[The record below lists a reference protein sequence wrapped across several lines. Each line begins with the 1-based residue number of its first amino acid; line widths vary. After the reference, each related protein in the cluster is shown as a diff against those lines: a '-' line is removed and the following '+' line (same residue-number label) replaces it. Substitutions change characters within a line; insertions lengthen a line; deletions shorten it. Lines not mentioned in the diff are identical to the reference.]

1 MDGVL
6 SRLRNTVTGALPGNP
21 ISREFELDRQIAS
34 SGPGLMWKLYSASKK
49 SSKEPATVWI
59 FEKRLLDRYSKP
71 QRNMMLE
78 KLRHGVSSLTKLRH
92 PRILSVMHPL
102 EDSRES
108 LGFATE
114 PVFTSLANALG
125 RHDNLTGPIVDR
137 LKDFKFTET
146 ELKYGILQVCEA
158 LLFIHRDSR
167 QLHLNVAPES
177 IIINR
182 TGSWKLCGFEFAK
195 MLPVNSAQSEADDD
209 SVDVLSWQS
218 SVLPLCQPQLD
229 YSSPEAVI
237 NGRASPSS
245 DMFSVGMLLYALYN
259 DGNSMFPCKDS
270 YATYRSGVNQLK
282 HIKATQLMS
291 LPESVRDY
299 VKMLLHPDPNV
310 RPDPHELLKLSYF
323 HDPGVSA
330 LQSLDELRQL
340 DNLARS
346 RFYKNLP
353 ASIRIL
359 PKRINLHRVYSQLSE
374 EFANPNMIPFVL
386 PPILE
391 IVDRI
396 SREEFTTVILP
407 TFQKV
412 LCIREP
418 VQVLLVLLQNLNI
431 LTSKFSPADFKKYM
445 LPVLTS
451 SLETNTTS
459 IVQLCLKSLPDVAQL
474 MDFTVLK
481 SSIVPRLKKAYLRHD
496 LVSLRLETLIC
507 LGKVLEYLDKWCVM
521 EDVFPFLVDVKS
533 REPILVVAVLTI
545 YKVAFLHKKLGISRD
560 VLATRVI
567 PHLLQLSMDNNLNLT
582 QYAAFAELIR
592 QMITQLE
599 TQQKAKLSEL
609 HGQAEESVC
618 IPSFI
623 LSPTMTGTSSE
634 MVDLMMSSIGGLNS
648 VPTAPSADPPSRSEV
663 DLFGPTTSENGV
675 ASSVGD
681 GGGSQQPACKNPRQ
695 LTLED
700 KKRIMAEAEQSE
712 RLRAQPRLSP
722 QRQDTATNTTQ
733 QYQQAAPVDLTGK
746 LLSSNLEELSLTR
759 RTTPASATSG
769 LTPFG
774 FGSPQPQLGFPMMSP
789 PIAATPTPL
798 SSGMGGPMAFA
809 APLTPT
815 SIMVQGPKPANSTS
829 TPLSMSDI
837 DDLLS

>member
-1 MDGVL
+1 MKVL
-6 SRLRNTVTGALPGNP
+6 PS
-21 ISREFELDRQIAS
+21 
-34 SGPGLMWKLYSASKK
+34 Y
-49 SSKEPATVWI
+49 
-59 FEKRLLDRYSKP
+59 
-71 QRNMMLE
+71 
-78 KLRHGVSSLTKLRH
+78 
-92 PRILSVMHPL
+92 
-102 EDSRES
+102 
-108 LGFATE
+108 
-114 PVFTSLANALG
+114 
-125 RHDNLTGPIVDR
+125 
-137 LKDFKFTET
+137 
-146 ELKYGILQVCEA
+146 
-158 LLFIHRDSR
+158 LLFSF
-167 QLHLNVAPES
+167 S
-177 IIINR
+177 
-182 TGSWKLCGFEFAK
+182 F
-195 MLPVNSAQSEADDD
+195 
-209 SVDVLSWQS
+209 LSS
-218 SVLPLCQPQLD
+218 
-229 YSSPEAVI
+229 
-237 NGRASPSS
+237 
-245 DMFSVGMLLYALYN
+245 
-259 DGNSMFPCKDS
+259 
-270 YATYRSGVNQLK
+270 NQ
-282 HIKATQLMS
+282 
-291 LPESVRDY
+291 
-299 VKMLLHPDPNV
+299 
-310 RPDPHELLKLSYF
+310 LSYF

-374 EFANPNMIPFVL
+374 EFANPNMVPFVL

-391 IVDRI
+391 IVDMI

-412 LCIREP
+412 FCIKEP
-418 VQVLLVLLQNLNI
+418 DQVLLALLQNLNI
-431 LTSKFSPADFKKYM
+431 LTSKFSPTDFKRYM
-445 LPVLTS
+445 LPVLSS

-521 EDVFPFLVDVKS
+521 EDVFLFLVEVKS

-634 MVDLMMSSIGGLNS
+634 MVDLMMSSIGGLS
-648 VPTAPSADPPSRSEV
+648 SLPTAPSADPTSRSEV
-663 DLFGPTTSENGV
+663 NLFGPTTSENGV
-675 ASSVGD
+675 VSSG

-700 KKRIMAEAEQSE
+700 KKRIIAGAEQSE
-712 RLRAQPRLSP
+712 RLRVQPRLSP
-722 QRQDTATNTTQ
+722 QRQDTTANTTR
-733 QYQQAAPVDLTGK
+733 QYQQTAPVDLTGK
-746 LLSSNLEELSLTR
+746 LLTSNLEELSLTR
-759 RTTPASATSG
+759 RTTPASVMSG
-769 LTPFG
+769 PTQFG

-815 SIMVQGPKPANSTS
+815 SIMVQGPKAANSAT